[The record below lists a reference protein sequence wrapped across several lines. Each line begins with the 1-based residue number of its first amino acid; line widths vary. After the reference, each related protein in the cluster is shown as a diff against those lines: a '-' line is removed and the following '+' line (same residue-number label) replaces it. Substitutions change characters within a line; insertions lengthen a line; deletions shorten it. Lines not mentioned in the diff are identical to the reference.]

1 MGHNFVVAHCRKVQ
15 SAVGLRNVAGHNC
28 REAVYDR
35 ELRPLEKLPEYI
47 SHPERATYNQ
57 GDRCGGLAVLKR
69 RSDRIKAADLS
80 RKPQKNASAAIEAVI
95 SASPEWFEL
104 HKNPKEWQAFFAD
117 ARGFLEKRYGKENIL
132 HWAVHCD
139 EKTPHMHVL
148 MAPIVETEKGLKY
161 SSGEFLG
168 GRKGLRDLQ
177 ERIWKD
183 VGQRYGLERG
193 IEGSQARHTDQYTW
207 ASELAQERDN
217 LHQERG
223 SLDMVAKDV
232 KDREKALVAREKAFQ
247 ELSRVEIPPFK
258 FSVAKSSHL
267 GPLVVYTASDG
278 TEGLPY
284 AAYVAK
290 EAELQA
296 SRYAE
301 TALQAAKAKELAV
314 KKELERAGKLPEAI
328 DRIKA
333 LEKELNRVAGFTPE
347 QLRAWADKKERE
359 AKEKALKR
367 GPQIDRNTGGI
378 DR

>member
-15 SAVGLRNVAGHNC
+15 SAVGLRNVAAHNC

-47 SHPERATYNQ
+47 SHPERAAYNQ

-69 RSDRIKAADLS
+69 RADRIKAADLS
-80 RKPQKNASAAIEAVI
+80 RKPQKNASAAIEAVV
-95 SASPEWFEL
+95 SASPEWFEM
-104 HKNPKEWQAFFAD
+104 HKNPKEWQAFFAE
-117 ARGFLEKRYGKENIL
+117 ARTFLEQRYGKENLL

-183 VGQRYGLERG
+183 VGQKYGLERG
-193 IEGSQARHTDQYTW
+193 NEGSKARHTDQYEW
-207 ASELAQERDN
+207 ASEIAQERDN

-232 KDREKALVAREKAFQ
+232 KDRENALVRRERAFQ
-247 ELSRVEIPPFK
+247 ELSRVELPPFK
-258 FSVAKSSHL
+258 FSVEKSA
-267 GPLVVYTASDG
+267 PLRPFAVFTASDG

-284 AAYVAK
+284 VAYVAK

-296 SRYAE
+296 SKYAE
-301 TALQAAKAKELAV
+301 TALKAAKSKEMAV
-314 KKELERAGKLPEAI
+314 QKELERAGKLPDAVKRIRELQAEL
-328 DRIKA
+328 DRIA
-333 LEKELNRVAGFTPE
+333 RFSPQ
-347 QLRAWADKKERE
+347 QLRAWADKKELEQAQKQARQRGRDQGGRE
-359 AKEKALKR
+359 F
-367 GPQIDRNTGGI
+367 
-378 DR
+378 